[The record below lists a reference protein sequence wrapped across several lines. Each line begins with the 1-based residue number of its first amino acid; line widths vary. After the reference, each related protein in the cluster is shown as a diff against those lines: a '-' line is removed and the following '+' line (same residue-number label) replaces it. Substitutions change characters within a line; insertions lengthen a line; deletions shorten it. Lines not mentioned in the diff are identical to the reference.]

1 MYFLFKVVIFIIA
14 TLVHQMVIL
23 VCPSGN
29 LKIFF
34 LQNPPKISQN
44 DPTFRKFEANL
55 LYLLQMIQS
64 PHSPSFH
71 RSPLKHAET
80 LLGCQMGGLDH
91 EGGEDDALCKAP
103 SRWKKKRENPW
114 KVANPSK
121 SLATIFYTPTKFTH
135 SASG

>member
-1 MYFLFKVVIFIIA
+1 MSFRKFED
-14 TLVHQMVIL
+14 
-23 VCPSGN
+23 
-29 LKIFF
+29 FF

-55 LYLLQMIQS
+55 LYLLQMMKS
-64 PHSPSFH
+64 PRSPSFH

-103 SRWKKKRENPW
+103 FAVRNPVERFRAGW
-114 KVANPSK
+114 EH
-121 SLATIFYTPTKFTH
+121 I
-135 SASG
+135 